1 MPSALKL
8 DAIAL
13 AARVE
18 FAIDTEGSAMT
29 DSTSDTQIQ
38 PVRFNKIRIEPA
50 QPNDVP
56 MICSLILELAEFERL
71 QDQFVATEDRLR
83 ESLFGARPYAEV
95 LVARL
100 GDEAVGFALFFH
112 NYSTFRAQPGIY
124 LEDLYVRPAFR
135 GRGYGKSL
143 LSHIA
148 QLAVE
153 RGCGRFEW
161 SVLDWNQRAID
172 FYKKLGAVPLNDWT
186 MFRVT
191 DQALVDLGKRAVIE

>member
-1 MPSALKL
+1 MS
-8 DAIAL
+8 
-13 AARVE
+13 
-18 FAIDTEGSAMT
+18 

-38 PVRFNKIRIEPA
+38 PIRLPRVTIEPA
-50 QPNDVP
+50 TPNDVP
-56 MICSLILELAEFERL
+56 TIRSLIRELAEFERL
-71 QDQFVATEDRLR
+71 LDQCVATDERLHD
-83 ESLFGARPYAEV
+83 SLFGARPCAEV
-95 LVARL
+95 LMARL
-100 GDEAVGFALFFH
+100 HGESVGFALFFH

-124 LEDLYVRPAFR
+124 LEDLYIRPAYR
-135 GRGYGKSL
+135 GRGYGEAL

-148 QLAVE
+148 HLAVE

-191 DQALVDLGKRAVIE
+191 DEALLALGKSATTD